1 MKFYI
6 QDTIKTPYSSLVSWI
21 MSLSESDSCS
31 QLSYQ
36 SKWDNIGFNMP
47 FLLLAGVVNKK
58 IKLQTRFINKNYLEK
73 TGCASE
79 ISFTFLAMLGFHM
92 NLF

>member
-1 MKFYI
+1 
-6 QDTIKTPYSSLVSWI
+6 
-21 MSLSESDSCS
+21 
-31 QLSYQ
+31 
-36 SKWDNIGFNMP
+36 MP
-47 FLLLAGVVNKK
+47 FLLLAGVANKK

-79 ISFTFLAMLGFHM
+79 ISFTFLTMLGFHM